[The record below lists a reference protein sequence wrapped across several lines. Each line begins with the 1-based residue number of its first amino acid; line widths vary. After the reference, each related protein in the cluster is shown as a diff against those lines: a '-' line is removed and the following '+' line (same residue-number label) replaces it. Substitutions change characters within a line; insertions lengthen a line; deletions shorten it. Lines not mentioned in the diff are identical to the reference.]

1 MKENCNDE
9 IKKKNKKKN
18 FQYQKM
24 ERKGTSPVKK
34 RLTGV
39 CLGPFLEIHI
49 QECPVTMPWIN
60 LN

>member
-1 MKENCNDE
+1 
-9 IKKKNKKKN
+9 
-18 FQYQKM
+18 M